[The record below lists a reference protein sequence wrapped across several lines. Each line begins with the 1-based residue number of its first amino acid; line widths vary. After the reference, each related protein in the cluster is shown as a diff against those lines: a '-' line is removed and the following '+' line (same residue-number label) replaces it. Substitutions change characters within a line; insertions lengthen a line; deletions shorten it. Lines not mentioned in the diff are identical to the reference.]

1 MKMFTKEIKI
11 ALVAILAT
19 VILFLGI
26 NFLKGLTL
34 FSNDNTYQIV
44 FKDISGLSSSTPV
57 YSNGYKVGVIKDIVY
72 NYEQGGEILV
82 SVGLDKRMGVPVGSV
97 AEVESD
103 FMGNVKVNL
112 ILSNN
117 TEEIAP
123 GGIIMGR
130 INKGTMGE
138 AAALV
143 PEVQKILPKLD
154 SIMGHLNTLLAN
166 PAIAQTVNNT
176 AEITTGLK
184 TSTQELNTLLAG
196 LNKNVPAMMG
206 KTNGILD
213 NTQKLTAELAAVDV
227 QTTLGKVNETLN
239 NVQQMTEKLNSNDG
253 TLGLLMRD
261 ASLYNNLNRT
271 LMSADSL
278 LVNFRLQPKRY
289 VHFSVFGKKD
299 NNENGR

>member
-227 QTTLGKVNETLN
+227 HTTLGKVNETLN

>member
-1 MKMFTKEIKI
+1 MFTKEIKI

-213 NTQKLTAELAAVDV
+213 NTQKLTAELVAVDV
-227 QTTLGKVNETLN
+227 RTTLGKVNETLN

>member
-1 MKMFTKEIKI
+1 MFTKEIKI

-57 YSNGYKVGVIKDIVY
+57 YNNGYKVGVIKDIVY

>member
-112 ILSNN
+112 VLTSN

-176 AEITTGLK
+176 AEITTGVK
-184 TSTQELNTLLAG
+184 TLTQELNTLLAG

-227 QTTLGKVNETLN
+227 QTTMGKVNETLN

-253 TLGLLMRD
+253 SLGLLMRD

>member
-19 VILFLGI
+19 AILFLGI

-82 SVGLDKRMGVPVGSV
+82 SVGLDKRMGVPVGTV

-112 ILSNN
+112 VLTSN

-130 INKGTMGE
+130 INRGTMGE

-176 AEITTGLK
+176 AEITTGVK
-184 TSTQELNTLLAG
+184 TLTQELNTLLAG

-227 QTTLGKVNETLN
+227 QTTMGKVNETLN

-253 TLGLLMRD
+253 SLGLLMRD

>member
-1 MKMFTKEIKI
+1 MFTKEIKI

-227 QTTLGKVNETLN
+227 ETTLGKVNETLN

>member
-1 MKMFTKEIKI
+1 MFTKEIKI

>member
-1 MKMFTKEIKI
+1 M
-11 ALVAILAT
+11 
-19 VILFLGI
+19 
-26 NFLKGLTL
+26 
-34 FSNDNTYQIV
+34 
-44 FKDISGLSSSTPV
+44 
-57 YSNGYKVGVIKDIVY
+57 
-72 NYEQGGEILV
+72 V
-82 SVGLDKRMGVPVGSV
+82 SVGLDKRMGVPVGTV

-112 ILSNN
+112 VLTSN

-130 INKGTMGE
+130 INRGTMGE

-176 AEITTGLK
+176 AEITTGVK
-184 TSTQELNTLLAG
+184 TLTQELNTLLAG

-227 QTTLGKVNETLN
+227 QTTMGKVNETLN

-253 TLGLLMRD
+253 SLGLLMRD

>member
-1 MKMFTKEIKI
+1 MFTKEIKI

-227 QTTLGKVNETLN
+227 HTTLGKVNETLN

>member
-1 MKMFTKEIKI
+1 MFTKEIKI

-82 SVGLDKRMGVPVGSV
+82 SVGLDKRMGVPVGTV

-112 ILSNN
+112 VLTSN

-130 INKGTMGE
+130 INRGTMGE

-213 NTQKLTAELAAVDV
+213 NTQKLTAELAAIDV
-227 QTTLGKVNETLN
+227 QTTMGKVNETLN

-253 TLGLLMRD
+253 SLGLLMRD

>member
-253 TLGLLMRD
+253 SLGLLMRD

>member
-1 MKMFTKEIKI
+1 MFTKEIKI
-11 ALVAILAT
+11 ALVAILAI

>member
-1 MKMFTKEIKI
+1 MFTKEIKI

-82 SVGLDKRMGVPVGSV
+82 SVGLDKRMGVPVGTV

-261 ASLYNNLNRT
+261 ASLYHNLNRT